1 MLLSLLQNATSIT
14 LFQNSDSITFA
25 TVVLIFTSS
34 FESYKHKSLVLRLV
48 RSVKW
53 GNDTPQ
59 RTAQP
64 AAMLQSNICYTNAKQ
79 NTNKDT
85 VVFIPS
91 NI

>member
-1 MLLSLLQNATSIT
+1 MPLPLLCFKIVT
-14 LFQNSDSITFA
+14 ITFA

-64 AAMLQSNICYTNAKQ
+64 AAILQSNICYTNAKQ
-79 NTNKDT
+79 NTVT
-85 VVFIPS
+85 RIPLCLYQV
-91 NI
+91 ILKTIH